1 MNEELQLVIV
11 DLGDAKEET
20 KGLVVG
26 KEREDNEDAPYP
38 IRVA

>member
-26 KEREDNEDAPYP
+26 KEPEANEEAPY
-38 IRVA
+38 RSRLA